1 MNTFYEHHENS
12 IRFGYRCF
20 DRILI
25 NGLIQPFQQ
34 PERVVGFFNTYRELY
49 PVSKAVLT
57 DIATQYQ
64 RWVIARAAEW
74 GTPIV
79 EATADRRDKFVEPY
93 FHRATPDQVVVIVKG
108 REPARILTA
117 IGKDDRWHLQYA
129 RRWVIQY
136 NFYLLDREWGRLFVR
151 LCPYFPFSARVCLNQ
166 HHWLATRMRAE
177 GIRFRQESNA
187 FLTCSDPARL
197 QALADSLT
205 ARDIER
211 CAQKWLRAFTPF
223 FTPTER
229 RTASCQHRLFFA
241 QVEYCDNLIFD
252 RRSALDALGERL
264 LDANR
269 TIGQPTKLATIF
281 GRKVT
286 KRYRGKLETVI
297 EDLDLPNPV
306 IRSYCRDG
314 SIKQYVRDHLALR
327 TEATS
332 NNVRDFGVAKSIE
345 HVPQLRDAMAAVTD
359 RYLTVQQDIL
369 ETFVD
374 RGQLRHLAEPTR
386 LPNGKRI
393 PGLKLDHPRQLAL
406 MHALVRFAHIAA
418 GDTFTMR
425 DLHPAAAAALDTT
438 TDQYRLASLRY
449 DLSKLRAKGLVE
461 KVPHARRYRLRPQGY
476 TICVVFLKLFERVYA
491 PLTAGL
497 LRPVLA
503 DARLAE
509 EKRHQLDRLYQRVV
523 ADLEALL
530 RAVGLKTAA

>member
-1 MNTFYEHHENS
+1 
-12 IRFGYRCF
+12 
-20 DRILI
+20 
-25 NGLIQPFQQ
+25 GLIQPFQQ
-34 PERVVGFFNTYRELY
+34 PERVVGFFNTYRQLY

-79 EATADRRDKFVEPY
+79 DAPAGRRDTFVEPY
-93 FHRATPDQVVVIVKG
+93 FRRAKPDAVVVIVKG

-117 IGKDDRWHLQYA
+117 IGKGDRWHLQYA

-136 NFYLLDREWGRLFVR
+136 NFYVHDAKWGRMFVR

-177 GIRFRQESNA
+177 GITFRQATNA
-187 FLTCSDPARL
+187 FLSCRDPARL

-205 ARDIER
+205 TRDIER
-211 CAQKWLRAFTPF
+211 CAQQWLRALTPF

-252 RRSALDALGERL
+252 RRAALDALGERL

-269 TIGQPTKLATIF
+269 TIGQPTKLTTIF

-286 KRYRGKLETVI
+286 QRYRGKLETVI

-314 SIKQYVRDHLALR
+314 SLKQYVRDHLVLR

-345 HVPQLRDAMAAVTD
+345 QLSQLRDAMAAVTD

-374 RGQLRHLAEPTR
+374 RGQLRQLAEPTR

-406 MHALVRFAHIAA
+406 MHALVRFAHIAS
-418 GDTFTMR
+418 GDTFTTR
-425 DLHPAAAAALDTT
+425 DLHPAATAALDLTP
-438 TDQYRLASLRY
+438 DQYRLGSLRY

-461 KVPHARRYRLRPQGY
+461 KVPHSRRYRLLPKGY
-476 TICVVFLKLFERVYA
+476 RICVIFLKLFERVYA

-497 LRPVLA
+497 LHPVAA

-509 EKRHQLDRLYQRVV
+509 DKREQLDRLYQRVV
-523 ADLEALL
+523 TDLDALL

>member
-12 IRFGYRCF
+12 IRFEYRCF

-34 PERVVGFFNTYRELY
+34 PERVVGFFNTYRQLY

-79 EATADRRDKFVEPY
+79 EAPAGRRDTFVEPY
-93 FHRATPDQVVVIVKG
+93 FRRAKPDEVVVIVKG

-117 IGKDDRWHLQYA
+117 IGKGDRWHLQYA

-136 NFYLLDREWGRLFVR
+136 NFYLQDREWGHLFVR

-166 HHWLATRMRAE
+166 HHWLATRMQAE
-177 GIRFRQESNA
+177 GLRFRQESNA

-205 ARDIER
+205 ARDIDR

-229 RTASCQHRLFFA
+229 RTASCQHRLVFA
-241 QVEYCDNLIFD
+241 QVECADNLIFG
-252 RRSALDALGERL
+252 RRAALDALGERL

-286 KRYRGKLETVI
+286 KRYRGKLATLI

-306 IRSYCRDG
+306 IRSYYRDG
-314 SIKQYVRDHLALR
+314 SIKQYVRDHLLLR

-332 NNVRDFGVAKSIE
+332 NNVRDFGVPKAIE
-345 HVPQLRDAMAAVTD
+345 AVSQLRGAMSAVTD

-369 ETFVD
+369 ETFID
-374 RGQLRHLAEPTR
+374 RGQLRQLAEPTR
-386 LPNGKRI
+386 LSNGKRI
-393 PGLKLDHPRQLAL
+393 PGLTLDHPRQLAV
-406 MHALVRFAHIAA
+406 MHALVRFAHIAG
-418 GDTFTMR
+418 GDTFTTK
-425 DLHPAAAAALDTT
+425 DLHPAAAAALDLTT
-438 TDQYRLASLRY
+438 EQYRLASLRY
-449 DLSKLRAKGLVE
+449 DLSKLRAKDLVE
-461 KVPHARRYRLRPQGY
+461 KVPHSRRYRLLPKGY
-476 TICVVFLKLFERVYA
+476 RICVVFLKLFERVYA

-497 LRPVLA
+497 LHPVAA
-503 DARLAE
+503 DARLADD
-509 EKRHQLDRLYQRVV
+509 KRQQLDRLYQRVV
-523 ADLEALL
+523 TDLDALL